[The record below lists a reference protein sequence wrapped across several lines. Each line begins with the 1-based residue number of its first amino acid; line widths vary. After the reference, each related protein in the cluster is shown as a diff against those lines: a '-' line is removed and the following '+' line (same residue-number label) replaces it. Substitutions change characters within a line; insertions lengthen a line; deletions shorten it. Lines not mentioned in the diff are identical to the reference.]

1 MTDLDLRITEA
12 ARTRI
17 TQFLGTKGPGS
28 VLALMYGGSETYAPN
43 GTLKKK
49 VPDHWQFVAYS
60 QTQAEN
66 LARDYAARGM
76 PFFHVVGGITVCIPQ
91 TQFIEHLKGRT
102 LDIEAGVV
110 RIA

>member
-17 TQFLGTKGPGS
+17 SQYLGSKAPGS
-28 VLALMYGGSETYAPN
+28 VLALMYGSSETYAPD

-49 VPDHWQFVAYS
+49 VPDHWQFVAYP
-60 QTQAEN
+60 QAQAEN

-76 PFFHVVGGITVCIPQ
+76 PFFHVVDGITVCIPQ
-91 TQFIEHLKGRT
+91 TQFIEYLKGRT
-102 LDIEAGVV
+102 LDVEAGVV
-110 RIA
+110 RIS